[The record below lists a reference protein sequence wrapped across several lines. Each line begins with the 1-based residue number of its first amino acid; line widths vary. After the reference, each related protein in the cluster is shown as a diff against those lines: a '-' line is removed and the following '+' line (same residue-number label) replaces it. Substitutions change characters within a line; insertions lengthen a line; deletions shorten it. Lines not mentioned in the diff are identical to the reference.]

1 MSLGESFFTSFSGY
15 RPAQWGWRGMNG
27 TYRSQSRCP
36 PIPTQSH
43 NLLWIGTN
51 DGECWPA
58 IVTLHSMVLLCPK
71 EVKPQ
76 GSVEKLGLWFSIL
89 IRRLVKKVCR
99 CESKVSYF
107 PQFIFKDPK
116 CWLQAG
122 IEPRL
127 TTLRSCTRS
136 VGLLGCEFLLTASL
150 SDFFLSTEIAPLLYF
165 FFLL

>member
-1 MSLGESFFTSFSGY
+1 
-15 RPAQWGWRGMNG
+15 MNG

-36 PIPTQSH
+36 PLPTQSH

-89 IRRLVKKVCR
+89 IQRLVKKVCR
-99 CESKVSYF
+99 CESKYNTI
-107 PQFIFKDPK
+107 QYNTIQYNT
-116 CWLQAG
+116 LHY
-122 IEPRL
+122 
-127 TTLRSCTRS
+127 TTLHYTT
-136 VGLLGCEFLLTASL
+136 LHYTTLQYNTLQYNTLQYNTIQYN
-150 SDFFLSTEIAPLLYF
+150 TI
-165 FFLL
+165 